1 MSELASASLAQM
13 ASFVSNNAALWAIPI
28 GVCAVGLVLS
38 VVINALRNKG

>member
-1 MSELASASLAQM
+1 MSDLATAALAQM
-13 ASFVSNNAALWAIPI
+13 GSFVSENAALWAIPI